1 MISTCTVP
9 GRMKLG
15 AKIQAYSDFISFL
28 CGGLITIS
36 AGFIYDTGSSMMSTI
51 DSDESSASMDIDGW
65 RKLNYWSFLFIGIML
80 ISIIVM
86 YYDGGGSSSE
96 SKEEKPWRHG
106 SSLTSKSPPS
116 SSENDSIRR
125 DSLFLGKG
133 SFYDRNVVVL
143 EEDVEEQEE

>member
-1 MISTCTVP
+1 
-9 GRMKLG
+9 
-15 AKIQAYSDFISFL
+15 
-28 CGGLITIS
+28 
-36 AGFIYDTGSSMMSTI
+36 MMSAI
-51 DSDESSASMDIDGW
+51 DLDESSAVMDIDGW

-96 SKEEKPWRHG
+96 SNEEKPWRHG
-106 SSLTSKSPPS
+106 SSLSSKAPAS